1 MTVRELSR
9 EQMLQLKQEIIDDEL
24 YESEGRGASYGELA
38 DADGLV
44 SDDAVYG
51 RYGGTEFSDGDFW
64 CSVE

>member
-9 EQMLQLKQEIIDDEL
+9 EQMLQLKQEMIDDEL

-51 RYGGTEFSDGDFW
+51 RYAGTEFSDDDFW